1 MRGERRCWASA
12 VYRCSSLWD
21 HRAEQSPV
29 PRVPM
34 GRCGVKSLSGL
45 GALRGQG
52 PGAPHSAPG
61 VTPDTASGPGPS
73 DTQGAASQSAASGWA
88 RVTSEWSP
96 CLSRWEQPTVL

>member
-34 GRCGVKSLSGL
+34 GRCGVKSVFL
-45 GALRGQG
+45 
-52 PGAPHSAPG
+52 
-61 VTPDTASGPGPS
+61 
-73 DTQGAASQSAASGWA
+73 GWA
-88 RVTSEWSP
+88 LSEG
-96 CLSRWEQPTVL
+96 RDHVLLTLLLG